1 MRKDRVNGKPASS
14 DRPVAIVT
22 GAARGIG
29 RECARVL
36 AGIGFNLVLNDHD
49 GEDERVY
56 FETLVGELSVLGA
69 DSICFSADIRDRDGY
84 VSLLDSIVERWGRID
99 CLVNNAGVSVRKR
112 GDLLETQPDS
122 FDFCIEVNA
131 KAVFFLSQA
140 VARRMIR
147 QGEVGAQ
154 HRSIITITSS
164 NAAAVSVTR
173 AEYCISKA
181 AASMVSRLF
190 ALRLADEGIGVYEIR
205 PGIIDTEM
213 TATVK
218 SRYDALIENGTVPMR
233 RWGLPK
239 DIAASVASMAAG
251 RLPYTVGQI
260 IDVDGGL
267 NYVTF

>member
-1 MRKDRVNGKPASS
+1 MNGKPALS

-29 RECARVL
+29 RECARAL

-49 GEDERVY
+49 GESERAH
-56 FETLVGELSVLGA
+56 FGALTDELSALGA
-69 DSICFSADIRDRDGY
+69 DSFCFPADIRDYDGY
-84 VSLLDSIVERWGRID
+84 GFLLDSIIERWGRID

-112 GDLLETQPDS
+112 GDLLDVQPDS
-122 FDFCIEVNA
+122 FDFCIEVNT

-147 QGEVGAQ
+147 QGEIGAQ

-205 PGIIDTEM
+205 PGIIDTKM

-218 SRYDALIENGTVPMR
+218 NRYDALIEDGTVPMR

-239 DIAASVASMAAG
+239 DIASSVTSMAEG
-251 RLPYTVGQI
+251 RLPYTVGQV

-267 NYVTF
+267 SYVTF